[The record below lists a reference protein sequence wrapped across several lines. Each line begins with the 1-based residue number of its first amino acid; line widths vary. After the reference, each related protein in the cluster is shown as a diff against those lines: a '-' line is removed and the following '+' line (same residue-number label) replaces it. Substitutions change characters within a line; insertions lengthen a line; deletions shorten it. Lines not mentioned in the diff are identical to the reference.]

1 MLAFAA
7 AVGATVL
14 AMLLGLVFLLARRA
28 AHGAIAPPRTL
39 TQHTIYA
46 ANLTFPEKLGAASKR
61 AGQVAA
67 RFLAKRNIADLHFLE
82 SDKEINELVWL
93 LRASGIRVLHDMDV
107 AALVEIHLEV
117 HKDTR
122 AAMIV
127 ARAKRNL
134 AGIGAHDADLE
145 YPMSIAPDVVAKTM
159 ATHIAAEAD
168 QEMTPGTEQPA
179 ANYPGGVAASP
190 KEQSSWSSTKSPPI
204 DHAPLKNPPE
214 GAPIAE
220 GQPVTH
226 KPRTMSE
233 AADRRK
239 LLVGV
244 DPEGKPSYVPGWAV
258 KHAAARAR
266 GISSGVVGTAAS
278 SGNISE

>member
-39 TQHTIYA
+39 TQHIIYA

-67 RFLAKRNIADLHFLE
+67 RFLAKRNKADLHFLISE
-82 SDKEINELVWL
+82 KEINELVWL

-107 AALVEIHLEV
+107 KTLVEIHLEV

-122 AAMIV
+122 AAMMV
-127 ARAKRNL
+127 ARANRNL
-134 AGIGAHDADLE
+134 AGTGAHDADLE
-145 YPMSIAPDVVAKTM
+145 YPMSIAPDVVAETM
-159 ATHIAAEAD
+159 ATHIAAEGD
-168 QEMTPGTEQPA
+168 QEMTPGTGQPPA
-179 ANYPGGVAASP
+179 DYPGGVAASP
-190 KEQSSWSSTKSPPI
+190 KEQSSWSSTKSAPI